1 MTYRQVKKKKL
12 SGQYVSMPHYLQA
25 CRYVYVIIYTYI
37 YIKSDIYIYIYIKS
51 GMCTSGLSLCK
62 MGVYLHSLYFCFRC
76 ISEDIT
82 NVKSPS
88 RKKLTYNRGPK
99 LQELLSQK
107 Y

>member
-1 MTYRQVKKKKL
+1 
-12 SGQYVSMPHYLQA
+12 
-25 CRYVYVIIYTYI
+25 
-37 YIKSDIYIYIYIKS
+37 
-51 GMCTSGLSLCK
+51 MCTSGLSLCK

>member
-1 MTYRQVKKKKL
+1 MLVC
-12 SGQYVSMPHYLQA
+12 H
-25 CRYVYVIIYTYI
+25 IIYKHADMCMLSYIHIYI
-37 YIKSDIYIYIYIKS
+37 YKIRYIYIYIKS